1 MAEGSEV
8 GQDSSHKRRSDL
20 ASLHCVFVTKLSVLF
35 NNNIKSNLFQI
46 QKRELMYIVFLVHF
60 TLFLENHVEN
70 EIFENGNNP
79 KSPNYRRQN
88 LS

>member
-1 MAEGSEV
+1 MTEGSEV

-35 NNNIKSNLFQI
+35 NNNVKSNLFQ
-46 QKRELMYIVFLVHF
+46 KHEFVVFLVHF

-79 KSPNYRRQN
+79 KSPNYRRKN